1 MQTTTY
7 DTAVFDV
14 IIIGAGAM
22 GSAAAYH
29 LSKDGQR
36 VLLLEQFELGH
47 GNGSSAGESRIF
59 RFSYTDPGYSRL
71 ARQCR
76 PLWQALERET
86 GTELLR
92 LIGGLDLGYD
102 EVGLRDL
109 EDVIHA
115 LESIGAQHDVLDAP
129 ALMAR
134 FPQWRV
140 PPQAKAV
147 YSPDTGFVWAG
158 KAVQT
163 MLAQAAAHGAAIHAN
178 EPAQKI
184 IPHGDGVEVITNK
197 ATYRANK
204 LIISA
209 GAWVNTLLRDVGLQ
223 LPIKIEKEQLHY
235 FAPTNPVQFTPD
247 AFPIFMDYSGDSA
260 YGFPVLGSEGYPAG
274 IKCGFHHDSHFIEA
288 TNLDRNPSR
297 EVEARMRN
305 YVQQFLPQAAGELQ
319 ASICCLYT
327 NTPDEDFV
335 IDRVPGF
342 PHIVVASPCSG
353 HGFKFCIGIGR
364 ALADLVQRGETEMA
378 VAHLGL
384 ARLLAARARED
395 M

>member
-1 MQTTTY
+1 MQVTHYNT
-7 DTAVFDV
+7 

-47 GNGSSAGESRIF
+47 GNGSSTGESRIF

-71 ARQCR
+71 AMQCK
-76 PLWQALERET
+76 PLWHELERET
-86 GTELLR
+86 NTELLR

-109 EDVIHA
+109 EDVTHA

-129 ALMAR
+129 ALMQR

-147 YSPDTGFVWAG
+147 YSPDTGFVRAG

-163 MLAQAAAHGAAIHAN
+163 MLTQAAAHGAAIHDN

-184 IPHGDGVEVITNK
+184 IPHSDGVEVMTSK
-197 ATYRANK
+197 AAYRADK
-204 LIISA
+204 LIITA

-223 LPIKIEKEQLHY
+223 IPIKIEKEQLHY
-235 FAPTNPVQFTPD
+235 FAPTNPAQFTPD
-247 AFPIFMDYSGDSA
+247 AFPIFMDYSGDFA
-260 YGFPVLGSEGYPAG
+260 YGFPVLGSIESTGYPAG
-274 IKCGFHHDSHFIEA
+274 IKCGFHHDSHYIEA
-288 TNLDRNPSR
+288 TDLNRNPSH

-305 YVQQFLPQAAGELQ
+305 YLQQFLPEAAGELQ

-342 PHIVVASPCSG
+342 SHIVVASPCSG

-364 ALADLVQRGETEMA
+364 ALADLVQRGSTEMEI
-378 VAHLGL
+378 AHLGL
-384 ARLLAARARED
+384 ARLLAMRAREEL
-395 M
+395 

>member
-1 MQTTTY
+1 MTTETY
-7 DTAVFDV
+7 DTL
-14 IIIGAGAM
+14 IIGAGAM

-29 LSKDGQR
+29 LSKDKQK
-36 VLLLEQFELGH
+36 VLLLEQFEIGH

-71 ARQCR
+71 AMQCK
-76 PLWQALERET
+76 PLWHALEREAD
-86 GTELLR
+86 TELLR

-109 EDVIHA
+109 EIVIA
-115 LESIGAQHDVLDAP
+115 TLQNIGAQHDVLDAP
-129 ALMAR
+129 ALMQR

-163 MLAQAAAHGAAIHAN
+163 MLAQATAHGAAVHEN

-184 IPHGDGVEVITNK
+184 IPHGDGVEIITHK

-204 LIISA
+204 LIITA

-223 LPIKIEKEQLHY
+223 IPIKIEKEQLHY
-235 FAPTNPVQFTPD
+235 FAPKTIEKFMPN
-247 AFPIFMDYSGDSA
+247 AFPIFMDYSGDFA
-260 YGFPVLGSEGYPAG
+260 YGFPVLGSDGYPSG
-274 IKCGFHHDSHFIEA
+274 IKCGFHHDSHYIEA
-288 TNLDRNPSR
+288 TDLDRNPNHD
-297 EVEARMRN
+297 VATRMRN
-305 YVQQFLPQAAGELQ
+305 YLQQFLPEAAGELQ

-335 IDRVPGF
+335 IDHVPGF
-342 PHIVVASPCSG
+342 SHIVVASPCSG

-364 ALADLVQRGETEMA
+364 ALADLVQHGTTEMEIG
-378 VAHLGL
+378 HLGL
-384 ARLLAARARED
+384 ARLLAMRAREEL
-395 M
+395 